1 MGLPSQARPSPPDCT
16 LCSTEVY
23 WTLWIA
29 APVPRVK
36 KRPHNSMVAP
46 PPTVHARCSCE
57 GQAPGL
63 PLDAVCGAATRCI
76 HATTSTLRAHL
87 GELRVHVQHKCSNF
101 KREDDEEG
109 GAVSGL
115 RQASGQEKAEE
126 DSQIV
131 DQICNQAVEGDGGA
145 LGSHPRLEPLRYLEG
160 VEGLF
165 TPRL

>member
-1 MGLPSQARPSPPDCT
+1 M
-16 LCSTEVY
+16 
-23 WTLWIA
+23 
-29 APVPRVK
+29 
-36 KRPHNSMVAP
+36 
-46 PPTVHARCSCE
+46 
-57 GQAPGL
+57 
-63 PLDAVCGAATRCI
+63 
-76 HATTSTLRAHL
+76 
-87 GELRVHVQHKCSNF
+87 QHKCSNF